1 MPLPTILIEDN
12 VTIRASLIPALVE
25 FAHVEIIAIAETP
38 AQAIAA
44 FDRHAGVWR
53 LAVVDVF
60 LRDGNGLQVLGPVR
74 RRSSDQHVVVL
85 TNYATADIRKRA
97 LAGGA
102 DAVFD
107 KSTELDPF
115 LDLCAS
121 FAAGAAPPRDP
132 SGAPG

>member
-12 VTIRASLIPALVE
+12 VTIRESLIPAMVE
-25 FAHVEIIAIAETP
+25 FAHVEILAIAETP

-44 FDRHAGVWR
+44 LDRHAGVWR

-60 LRDGNGLQVLGPVR
+60 LRDGNGLQVLGSVR

-107 KSTELDPF
+107 KSTELDQF

-121 FAAGAAPPRDP
+121 YAAGAAPPRDP
-132 SGAPG
+132 PGAPG